1 MHITTRPARPLR
13 ATGLLLSLAL
23 LLSFASPAAAE
34 GNPVLELAGHAE
46 REVANDR
53 MTVLLQAEA
62 RAPDAREAAER
73 VNRRMQQA
81 LQRAGEHETVE
92 SRTVGYST
100 RAVHDRDDRAQVV
113 AWQVRQNLELISGD
127 FDSLTEL
134 VAALQ
139 QDELTV
145 SQIRF
150 SLAPE
155 TRRTH
160 RAEMIDEAIEDWKQQ
175 ARQMARSLGATHLR
189 PSGLE
194 LVDDHYDRP
203 QPMTAMRAID
213 EAATPPALEAGHS
226 TLSVRVRGRAQAL
239 GAETL
244 RVGPR

>member
-1 MHITTRPARPLR
+1 MHMMTRPARPLR
-13 ATGLLLSLAL
+13 TTGLLLSLAL

-62 RAPDAREAAER
+62 RAPEARDAAER

-81 LQRAGEHETVE
+81 LERAAEHEVVE

-100 RAVHDRDDRAQVV
+100 QAIHDRDDRAQVV
-113 AWQVRQNLELISGD
+113 AWQVRQNLELISDD
-127 FDSLTEL
+127 FDTLTDL
-134 VAALQ
+134 VATLQ
-139 QDELTV
+139 QNELTV

-150 SLAPE
+150 SLNPE
-155 TRRTH
+155 TH
-160 RAEMIDEAIEDWKQQ
+160 RAHREEMITEAIEDWKQQ
-175 ARQMARSLGATHLR
+175 ARQMARGLGATHLR

-194 LVDDHYDRP
+194 LVDDRYDRP
-203 QPMTAMRAID
+203 QPMMAMRAMD
-213 EAATPPALEAGHS
+213 EAAAPPALEAGHS
-226 TLSVRVRGRAQAL
+226 TLSVTVRGRAQAL